1 MANNRIK
8 LSLLFIA
15 GMLIAQA
22 VCATSTQQ
30 TTSTQQKGMDDNL
43 EDAIPSDDLKEQQDL
58 QNPRIVIP
66 EKIPSDDLKEQQD
79 LQNPRIVIPE
89 NLQEMP
95 EIRAVSSD
103 DPDSSFTQKTKE
115 ELKELEEELQL
126 EAVDKSKKLLDKTDR
141 LMEVSRRP
149 SLPTPSVIYPGTCS
163 FPDET
168 GRHFFWPPGI

>member
-1 MANNRIK
+1 
-8 LSLLFIA
+8 
-15 GMLIAQA
+15 MLIAQA

-43 EDAIPSDDLKEQQDL
+43 EDA
-58 QNPRIVIP
+58 
-66 EKIPSDDLKEQQD
+66 IPSDDLKEQQD

-149 SLPTPSVIYPGTCS
+149 LSYIQEHVP